1 MKTGIFEFPERKI
14 VRELNMSNNCI
25 DVISIVSAFWVMLAH
40 YSNYLFDT
48 SDWLVRIP
56 SPYFAVVFFF
66 FISGFLCYG
75 SMQRS
80 TSWYSFLCR
89 RIIRIYKPLIVVLLF
104 PLLFWFCVGRVEM
117 PFVDLVKYSLKSL
130 LVLNSGYFPNGTFE
144 NGSLWTIP
152 IQIQFYLLTPLV
164 VSFLNRTN
172 ILLDSLLFVLLLLVS
187 FAFPYI
193 NGLFPEQVQGVI
205 VRLCL
210 PHLYIY
216 VFGLLMGK
224 YFMILRLNW
233 LYMAM
238 FAVLTVLFNVY
249 DYIVFSTLSF
259 CLLVLFVSY
268 SFGKC
273 RLKYEF
279 SYSLYLWHMAI
290 FSFVSS
296 FNYFSAISI
305 FLLASCC
312 SIIISFISFLLFEQK

>member
-1 MKTGIFEFPERKI
+1 M
-14 VRELNMSNNCI
+14 
-25 DVISIVSAFWVMLAH
+25 
-40 YSNYLFDT
+40 
-48 SDWLVRIP
+48 
-56 SPYFAVVFFF
+56 
-66 FISGFLCYG
+66 
-75 SMQRS
+75 
-80 TSWYSFLCR
+80 
-89 RIIRIYKPLIVVLLF
+89 
-104 PLLFWFCVGRVEM
+104 
-117 PFVDLVKYSLKSL
+117 
-130 LVLNSGYFPNGTFE
+130 
-144 NGSLWTIP
+144 
-152 IQIQFYLLTPLV
+152 TPLV

-224 YFMILRLNW
+224 YFMKLRLNW
-233 LYMAM
+233 LFMAM